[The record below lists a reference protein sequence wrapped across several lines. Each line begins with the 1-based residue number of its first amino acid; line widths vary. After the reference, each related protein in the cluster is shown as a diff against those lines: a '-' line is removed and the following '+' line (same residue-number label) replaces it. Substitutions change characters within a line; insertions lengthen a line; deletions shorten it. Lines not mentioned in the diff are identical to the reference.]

1 MKTKELREK
10 SIGELEKLLFEKE
23 ELVRKTRFD
32 ISTRQAKDNR
42 KLRNSKREIARII
55 TLINEKKK
63 DAK

>member
-10 SIGELEKLLFEKE
+10 NIEELNKLLAEKE
-23 ELVRKTRFD
+23 ELVRKARFD
-32 ISTRQAKDNR
+32 ISTRQVKDNR
-42 KLRNSKREIARII
+42 KLRNNKRDIARII